1 MILASL
7 GVLLGVMLAVSP
19 GEALAV
25 GLEPADDVLTVGIES
40 HAIDEV
46 TINQRF
52 IFALNPGEEP
62 TPNFIFQLVETN
74 TDRGLPLVDGTHELL
89 NVSDQLTVTSDFNT
103 QTGLFS
109 QIFTFTSD
117 PNGVGLPNLCAL
129 ETTRCVPERAGP
141 IVVGN
146 FGSLGQVSVRS
157 DVPEPST
164 WLLLLLGLGVAGLAA
179 WQRKRES
186 DLQ

>member
-1 MILASL
+1 MLASL

-25 GLEPADDVLTVGIES
+25 ALAEPADDVLTVGIES

-46 TINQRF
+46 TFNQTF
-52 IFALNPGEEP
+52 IFALNPGEAA

-74 TDRGLPLVDGTHELL
+74 PDGSPLLDANHLFII
-89 NVSDQLTVTSDFNT
+89 SDTLSVTSDFNT

-109 QIFTFTSD
+109 QIFTFISD
-117 PNGVGLPNLCAL
+117 PNGVGLPNLCAVQGNV
-129 ETTRCVPERAGP
+129 CVPERAGP

-157 DVPEPST
+157 DVVPEPST